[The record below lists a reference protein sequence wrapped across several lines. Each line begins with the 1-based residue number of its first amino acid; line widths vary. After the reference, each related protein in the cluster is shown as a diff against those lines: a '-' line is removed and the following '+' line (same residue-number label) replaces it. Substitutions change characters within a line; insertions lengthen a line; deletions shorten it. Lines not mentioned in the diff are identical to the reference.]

1 MIKWYKF
8 NNFHSFLDETFVDFT
23 SGVKSSY
30 SDIDFQLDKN
40 TKISKVSAILGANGS
55 GKSNLMKPLA
65 FLRWFLTSSFKDIK
79 QSDNIPLAVHCA
91 STDVKT
97 KIEVEF
103 CIPAIFDEDKLDTIE
118 CRYYVELDNTR
129 VYHEELKLKTSRL
142 YSRVFSRE
150 YNSETKK
157 YIFNLSKYISKDVDL
172 IIDKTPRN
180 ASVIAFL
187 SRFDEGEKFDEE
199 QLSICDIVNIY
210 FHNTETNLDLHGRY
224 HEDIDRKILFTSEEY
239 EKNLDLKNA
248 VIDILKSYDMGLVDV
263 RLIEKTII
271 DNNGQEKNK
280 MLPYGVHIHNG
291 EEFMIPF
298 HHESSGTKAAYC
310 TLFSLA
316 SILKYGSVAFLDE
329 LDNDL
334 HPHLLIEII
343 ELFRN
348 SETNKH
354 NAQLIMST
362 HTPEVLKHLK
372 KHHCFIVEKENSLS
386 SVWRLDEIDGLRSQD
401 NLYVKYM
408 TGAIGGV
415 PNIG

>member
-8 NNFHSFLDETFVDFT
+8 NNFHSFLDETYVDFT
-23 SGVKSSY
+23 SGPKSSY
-30 SDIDFQLDKN
+30 SDIDFELDVN
-40 TKISKVSAILGANGS
+40 TKVSKVAAILGANGS

-79 QSDNIPLAVHCA
+79 QRDNIPLEVHCA
-91 STDVKT
+91 SKQLKT
-97 KIEVEF
+97 KIEIEF
-103 CIPAIFDEDKLDTIE
+103 CIPASTDDNEIDTIE
-118 CRYYVELDNTR
+118 CRYFVELDNTR

-142 YSRVFSRE
+142 YSRVFSRK
-150 YNSETKK
+150 YDSKAKK
-157 YIFNLSKYISKDVDL
+157 YNFNLSKYMPKDVES
-172 IIDKTPRN
+172 IVDKTPHN
-180 ASVIAFL
+180 ASVISFL
-187 SRFDEGEKFDEE
+187 SRLDGADEINEKK
-199 QLSICDIVNIY
+199 LSVCDVVHIY
-210 FHNTETNLDLHGRY
+210 FYNTETNLDLHGRY
-224 HEDIDRKILFTSEEY
+224 HEDIDRKILITSEEY
-239 EKNLDLKNA
+239 KKNPDIKNA
-248 VIDILKSYDMGLVDV
+248 VIGIIKSYDMGLIDV

-271 DNNGQEKNK
+271 DNNGKEENK

-291 EEFMIPF
+291 EEFMIPLN
-298 HHESSGTKAAYC
+298 HESSGTKAAYC
-310 TLFSLA
+310 MLFSLA
-316 SILKYGSVAFLDE
+316 SILKYGSVAILDE

-334 HPHLLIEII
+334 HPHILIEII
-343 ELFRN
+343 DLFRN
-348 SETNKH
+348 PEININ

-372 KHHCFIVEKENSLS
+372 RHHCFIVEKENSVS